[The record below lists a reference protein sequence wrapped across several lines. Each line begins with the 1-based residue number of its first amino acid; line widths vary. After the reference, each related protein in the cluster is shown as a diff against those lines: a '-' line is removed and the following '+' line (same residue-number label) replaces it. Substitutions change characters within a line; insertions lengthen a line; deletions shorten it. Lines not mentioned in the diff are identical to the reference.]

1 MYRLWLLY
9 CQAEVLLLR
18 QGLESRQEPGVLLL
32 QDEGMCCRAGEL
44 GLEVQHLQGVMRAG
58 QGGGGVVWAEWWR
71 GLGCGQGRMVMWA
84 GQGCSVGRVV
94 GRVMVWAGQG
104 GGGEVSRV
112 WGSFI
117 VCDD

>member
-58 QGGGGVVWAEWWR
+58 QGGGG
-71 GLGCGQGRMVMWA
+71 
-84 GQGCSVGRVV
+84 
-94 GRVMVWAGQG
+94 
-104 GGGEVSRV
+104 EVSRV
-112 WGSFI
+112 WGSLCVTTSI
-117 VCDD
+117 IEASSPAQHSSISLLA